1 VLSRKAEGIDPLKPW
16 QPFKNRDNYQGIKEG
31 ATFYL
36 IIFKIIRQ
44 ITKSVSLTFLDK
56 TYNRIQRFS

>member
-1 VLSRKAEGIDPLKPW
+1 MKPW

-36 IIFKIIRQ
+36 VIFKIIRQ

-56 TYNRIQRFS
+56 IYNRIQRFS